1 MSIPVGSPLLSRS
14 MTPPGGSLLSFVKP
28 AARNAARLRRARS
41 YKRRMNTGVSG
52 AASLISLRVGMR
64 FSANWYSLKPPTTR
78 THWGAGVRQACSLSI
93 FMASESDGT
102 PSQRSS
108 ML

>member
-1 MSIPVGSPLLSRS
+1 MRMIGLHLAILL
-14 MTPPGGSLLSFVKP
+14 LLAV
-28 AARNAARLRRARS
+28 
-41 YKRRMNTGVSG
+41 
-52 AASLISLRVGMR
+52 
-64 FSANWYSLKPPTTR
+64 
-78 THWGAGVRQACSLSI
+78 LSI